1 MANYRN
7 VNCPGKI
14 INRINHAV
22 IADTQPP
29 EIFLS
34 MKLDNAGRSRVSGQQ
49 FNLCEN
55 PIRNIIGKPL
65 QFLARGTGE
74 ADGVISHS
82 AWILAVAGRMRV
94 SRAARG
100 RAPWPA
106 ACRKNPPKAT
116 HETAANACI
125 NNLRQIESAKEQWA
139 LENGKTNGT
148 IVTEND
154 IKPYIK
160 LDSNGNL
167 PKCPAGGTYIIGRV
181 GENPKCSVGTSAWP
195 NSHVLPGGD
204 KENWWTDFKAAYG
217 ILFGLRH
224 FQKP

>member
-1 MANYRN
+1 MKKT
-7 VNCPGKI
+7 KI
-14 INRINHAV
+14 LIIPIVFLLFGFV
-22 IADTQPP
+22 I
-29 EIFLS
+29 
-34 MKLDNAGRSRVSGQQ
+34 
-49 FNLCEN
+49 
-55 PIRNIIGKPL
+55 
-65 QFLARGTGE
+65 
-74 ADGVISHS
+74 VIV
-82 AWILAVAGRMRV
+82 IPNFVR
-94 SRAARG
+94 
-100 RAPWPA
+100 
-106 ACRKNPPKAT
+106 AT

-181 GENPKCSVGTSAWP
+181 GENPKCSIGTSAWP
-195 NSHVLPGGD
+195 NSHVLPEGD

-217 ILFGLRH
+217 I
-224 FQKP
+224 